1 MMWAVTSTLQAI
13 SCSTT
18 VVLLVGFKTREA
30 GVIGSAKK
38 NEQVK
43 LVKRNTCPYSQNT
56 FTFMHVH
63 VHVTH
68 FEGIILVPVHGTRIY
83 TGLDNAH
90 DPINCILHL
99 QYNTCNIT
107 VQK

>member
-18 VVLLVGFKTREA
+18 VVLLFGFKTREA
-30 GVIGSAKK
+30 GVIGSANKGTS
-38 NEQVK
+38 EACEVK
-43 LVKRNTCPYSQNT
+43 HMSYSQNT